1 MITLKQIRDNK
12 PCEGSWAKLLKSYDK
27 TKADDTVVTC
37 EYLLKT
43 LDVDDT
49 LWVIFNCIDGKR
61 VKKRHMVADIVERVL
76 HIWENWAKDN
86 APQDLD
92 APRKAVSAIRSGKV
106 NDEILRAA
114 GYAWDAAYDAAADEA
129 AEAAE
134 AAYNACWGG
143 NADYA
148 RDAALAAAD
157 AAGDAAA
164 DAAYAAGNDAEREE
178 QEKIILTHFGE

>member
-1 MITLKQIRDNK
+1 
-12 PCEGSWAKLLKSYDK
+12 
-27 TKADDTVVTC
+27 
-37 EYLLKT
+37 
-43 LDVDDT
+43 
-49 LWVIFNCIDGKR
+49 
-61 VKKRHMVADIVERVL
+61 MVADIVERVL